1 MLTKVIFQLILV
13 VLACLLAFSIKN
25 CYWVFLIF
33 VTISL
38 FNFSIFVLKL
48 ELKKIRNET
57 DQKIIES
64 SKIIAEQLKKSFECI
79 NVLSRDVKILNHK
92 VEQQSRKSNEISR
105 FIERQKIESSRLKRE
120 AEKKITQTNR
130 YKINKTI
137 KEKSEDENID

>member
-92 VEQQSRKSNEISR
+92 VEQQSRKSNEISS